1 MDIQNQPDWV
11 SIASLAVSFG
21 AVFFSWLTSNKA
33 NNIQNGMI
41 ELELRQTIENSRSKI
56 GDISMIMAPLKSKS
70 NARTISDEEK
80 ETLKIYDKN
89 LDSSIESMLNTYDDA
104 CAKYLDKKIDKIRF
118 KKTFH
123 VEIRNLIENTDLKKY
138 FDPVN
143 SRYKPIL
150 KVYNE
155 WENHE
160 Q

>member
-1 MDIQNQPDWV
+1 
-11 SIASLAVSFG
+11 
-21 AVFFSWLTSNKA
+21 
-33 NNIQNGMI
+33 
-41 ELELRQTIENSRSKI
+41 
-56 GDISMIMAPLKSKS
+56 MIMAPLKSKS